1 MSRVPYSSNDYIGS
15 ANAAVLSGSITSTSS
30 VISISGTTASWDS
43 LGSTGGFVVAINYG
57 TAIEEKVYIPSG
69 SYAWGSPVVTISG
82 VQRGYDNTTAA
93 GQSDGFSVVH
103 VLTATDLQEANKV
116 VAGLLG
122 NGSPLTVNPLTV
134 SGSLTVSGAVSLNTP
149 LGITDGGTGASS
161 AASALSNLGALP
173 LSGGTMTGALTLAS
187 DPSTA
192 LEAATKE
199 YADTKLPLAGGT
211 MTGALT
217 LASAPSSS
225 LQAATKSY
233 VDATAQGLSIKQSCQ
248 EATTAALPA
257 NTYAAGVITITS
269 TGILTVDGVTVALND
284 RVLVK
289 NEAAAANNGI
299 YLCTTAG
306 ATGVSAVLT
315 RATDSNTS
323 ADIVGAFTFIENGTV
338 NASSGWVNTNT
349 GTITIGTTSITYTQ
363 FSGAGEITAGTGLTK
378 SGNTLAI
385 GSVITAGSVGSS
397 SSIPVLNYNAEGQI
411 TGVSSAAISNVSP
424 ATTVTGPDA
433 YGAAAVVGVSTEYA
447 RADHDHGLPAAPADI
462 PLSTVT
468 TAGDLIVGTGAGS
481 VGRLPVGTSNQVL
494 LGGSTPTWGAA
505 PAPSLYEPFVPIF
518 HQSTLP
524 SNTYWNSVAYGNG
537 VFVAVVQSS
546 NMAAYSTNGGVT
558 WTASTL
564 PSSLTWNSVAYGNG
578 TFVAVAQSS
587 NMAAYSTNGGVTWMS
602 GTLPS
607 NTYWQSIAYGNGVF
621 VAVAQNSTYAAY
633 SLMALSS

>member
-411 TGVSSAAISNVSP
+411 TGVSSANPNDTSKMAISTYDPAAIDQQVLGISATQTITNKRITKRIIAYSAN
-424 ATTVTGPDA
+424 ATTYSINTDSYDVAHITAQTATITSIATTGTPVD
-433 YGAAAVVGVSTEYA
+433 GDTLRISITGTAAVPFTLSSTNFESSTVS
-447 RADHDHGLPAAPADI
+447 
-462 PLSTVT
+462 LSTT
-468 TAGDLIVGTGAGS
+468 TAGTA
-481 VGRLPVGTSNQVL
+481 RLDMG
-494 LGGSTPTWGAA
+494 
-505 PAPSLYEPFVPIF
+505 FF
-518 HQSTLP
+518 
-524 SNTYWNSVAYGNG
+524 WNSETSKWR
-537 VFVAVVQSS
+537 Q
-546 NMAAYSTNGGVT
+546 
-558 WTASTL
+558 
-564 PSSLTWNSVAYGNG
+564 
-578 TFVAVAQSS
+578 VAVA
-587 NMAAYSTNGGVTWMS
+587 
-602 GTLPS
+602 
-607 NTYWQSIAYGNGVF
+607 
-621 VAVAQNSTYAAY
+621 
-633 SLMALSS
+633 

>member
-411 TGVSSAAISNVSP
+411 TGVSSANPNDTSKMAISTYDPAAIDQQVLGISATQTITNKRITKRIIAYSAN
-424 ATTVTGPDA
+424 ATTYSINTDSYDVAHITAQTETITSIATTGTPVD
-433 YGAAAVVGVSTEYA
+433 GDTLRISITGTAAVPFTLSSTNFESSTVS
-447 RADHDHGLPAAPADI
+447 
-462 PLSTVT
+462 LSTT
-468 TAGDLIVGTGAGS
+468 TAGTA
-481 VGRLPVGTSNQVL
+481 RLDMG
-494 LGGSTPTWGAA
+494 
-505 PAPSLYEPFVPIF
+505 FF
-518 HQSTLP
+518 
-524 SNTYWNSVAYGNG
+524 WNSETSKWR
-537 VFVAVVQSS
+537 Q
-546 NMAAYSTNGGVT
+546 
-558 WTASTL
+558 
-564 PSSLTWNSVAYGNG
+564 
-578 TFVAVAQSS
+578 VAVA
-587 NMAAYSTNGGVTWMS
+587 
-602 GTLPS
+602 
-607 NTYWQSIAYGNGVF
+607 
-621 VAVAQNSTYAAY
+621 
-633 SLMALSS
+633 